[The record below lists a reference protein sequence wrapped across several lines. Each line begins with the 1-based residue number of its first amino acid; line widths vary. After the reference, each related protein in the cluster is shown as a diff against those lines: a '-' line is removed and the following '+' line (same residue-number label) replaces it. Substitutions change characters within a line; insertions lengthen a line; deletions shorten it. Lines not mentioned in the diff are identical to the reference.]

1 MSFASGGLFL
11 ALPGFAVGGA
21 EPLVS
26 DIPLL
31 RTKGK
36 LTWVARKPHSS
47 RLPCVRLHLFCC
59 HGQHHKF
66 GSLRAF
72 AVMPLTLL
80 TADVPP
86 RFVAAKSATLRPVQK
101 STGHPPASLR
111 LLSAKSHACIFCS
124 FVNALTTKM
133 LRYQLFAVIADRFV
147 AACPR
152 LARALRSLRSPH
164 SSFIKN

>member
-80 TADVPP
+80 TAGVPP

-101 STGHPPASLR
+101 ARDIRPLPCGSSPQKVTLAFSVRLQTHSRRKCYATIFLR
-111 LLSAKSHACIFCS
+111 LRRGDLVGFEE
-124 FVNALTTKM
+124 
-133 LRYQLFAVIADRFV
+133 
-147 AACPR
+147 
-152 LARALRSLRSPH
+152 
-164 SSFIKN
+164 